1 MTIILSSDP
10 RLARRQASD
19 RELVRI
25 TGQAIEEFDADTTA
39 PDPRDNGDLMTLA
52 QYCDAVAIYGPT
64 RTRLIQY
71 VGREMD
77 RMEARGHDVPEPW
90 RRTRWDWY
98 RDYNAVLALDERE
111 AEMGARYA
119 GAASSR

>member
-1 MTIILSSDP
+1 MTIILERHQLDK
-10 RLARRQASD
+10 RRSSD
-19 RELVRI
+19 RELARL
-25 TGQAIEEFDADTTA
+25 TEQTIEEFDADTTA

-52 QYCDAVAIYGPT
+52 EYCDAVAIYGPT

-71 VGREMD
+71 VDCAMD

-98 RDYNAVLALDERE
+98 RDYNAVLAQDDRE
-111 AEMGARYA
+111 TEMGARYA
-119 GAASSR
+119 GVPR

>member
-1 MTIILSSDP
+1 MTIFLDEFTALPAPSDVE
-10 RLARRQASD
+10 LEAMDRRN
-19 RELVRI
+19 
-25 TGQAIEEFDADTTA
+25 
-39 PDPRDNGDLMTLA
+39 RDNGDLMTLA
-52 QYCDAVAIYGPT
+52 QYCDAVAIHGPT

-111 AEMGARYA
+111 TEMGARYA
-119 GAASSR
+119 GSSR

>member
-1 MTIILSSDP
+1 VTIILERHQLDK
-10 RLARRQASD
+10 RRSSD
-19 RELVRI
+19 RELAKL
-25 TGQAIEEFDADTTA
+25 TEQTIEEFDADTTA
-39 PDPRDNGDLMTLA
+39 QDPRDNGDLMTLA

-71 VGREMD
+71 VD
-77 RMEARGHDVPEPW
+77 CAIDQMEAAGVCVPEPW